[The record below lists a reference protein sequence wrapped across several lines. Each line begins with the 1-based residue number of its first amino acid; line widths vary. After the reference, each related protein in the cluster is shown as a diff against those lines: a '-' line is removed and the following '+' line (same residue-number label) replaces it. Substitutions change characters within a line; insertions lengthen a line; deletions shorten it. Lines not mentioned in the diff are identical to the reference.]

1 MAIRYLPHLFSIL
14 SLSYIWISL
23 SLKETLILHT
33 SQVTAISHGPTLLH
47 SLLVVRGQLSV
58 IQRIMRRHVKFAL
71 LTLLLFCSILVD
83 SKMNE
88 ETNKTEI
95 VQMGGVNKL
104 PLATDTGALPFKLSN
119 H

>member
-1 MAIRYLPHLFSIL
+1 
-14 SLSYIWISL
+14 
-23 SLKETLILHT
+23 
-33 SQVTAISHGPTLLH
+33 
-47 SLLVVRGQLSV
+47 
-58 IQRIMRRHVKFAL
+58 MRSHVKFAL
-71 LTLLLFCSILVD
+71 LTLHLFCSILVD

-95 VQMGGVNKL
+95 VKMLGGANKL

>member
-1 MAIRYLPHLFSIL
+1 MKISNWIAEAFLLFKTIIRL
-14 SLSYIWISL
+14 SGY
-23 SLKETLILHT
+23 HR

-88 ETNKTEI
+88 ETNNTEI
-95 VQMGGVNKL
+95 VKMLGGENKL

>member
-1 MAIRYLPHLFSIL
+1 M
-14 SLSYIWISL
+14 
-23 SLKETLILHT
+23 
-33 SQVTAISHGPTLLH
+33 
-47 SLLVVRGQLSV
+47 RGQLSV
-58 IQRIMRRHVKFAL
+58 ITGTMRSHVRFAL

-88 ETNKTEI
+88 ETNNTEI
-95 VQMGGVNKL
+95 VKMLGGENKL